1 MKKLIY
7 SDKEFSE
14 KTKIEIEEARRAGQ
28 TLLDIWNEL
37 GLPPFKSM
45 FQLVHDPQS
54 VFDSVQSGKNNLLP
68 NTLYVAARVARNHIV
83 IGNPDLISVKD
94 NKTVV
99 VNEVEVERLVSV
111 NNIFAE
117 NEIQAQFIRDVV
129 QYVALSNSISQTLMG
144 LETTRMP
151 GEPVRRT
158 ARYFP
163 NVCCLEL
170 ETETLQEIVK
180 QM

>member
-7 SDKEFSE
+7 SDLEFVE
-14 KTKIEIEEARRAGQ
+14 KTKSEIKEAAEAAQ
-28 TLLDIWNEL
+28 ALLDTWNSL
-37 GLPPFKSM
+37 NLPPFKSM

-54 VFDSVQSGKNNLLP
+54 VYERAGQGNLLP
-68 NTLYVAARVARNHIV
+68 NILYVAARVARNHII

-170 ETETLQEIVK
+170 ETETLQEIIK
-180 QM
+180 AM